1 MSFGEIII
9 YVIAGI
15 AAIGFIMGL
24 IAAILQWREDG
35 IFIWPAPI
43 FGLFIIFLLPLA
55 FIIEMIDFFIES
67 KKDGGLLE
75 HYRNEKQ
82 RKQEDKRREKEY
94 KRICEAYKKG
104 ELRREE
110 LPRKC
115 DGIRGFEFY
124 GNLLCSDWQDL
135 IYIENEHNDV
145 LNDFFERHPEIPL
158 KHDLRIIYLPKVA
171 KDLNSEEVLRYWNPG
186 STDKTAMF
194 PSIDTSSLLN
204 EVCYP
209 EDRAKLAH
217 GLISCFGWSNNHGAE
232 YLHVK
237 YYPIEEADDDGILR
251 QIEAIA
257 KEVYEYNSG
266 GLYCKIERPSEEKE
280 PTKSFADEQFDWEI
294 RTLVDEI
301 RERVDKLEQRG
312 VPRKLLMKL
321 LQDERKLSR
330 IIITKD
336 MRIMLPDYNHMEIK
350 MEPINKAVFLLFL
363 RHPNGIKFKNLPDYR
378 KELAEIYEKIKPSGL
393 SARAI
398 QSIEDVTNPCLNSI
412 NEKCARIRGAFISQF
427 DEELAQHY
435 YITGWRGEPKKIDI
449 PLDLVIWEKE

>member
-1 MSFGEIII
+1 MSLGEIII

-24 IAAILQWREDG
+24 IGAIMQWREDG
-35 IFIWPAPI
+35 VFKWTAPI
-43 FGLFIIFLLPLA
+43 FGLFFIFLLPLA
-55 FIIEMIDFFIES
+55 FIIEMIDFFKES

-82 RKQEDKRREKEY
+82 RKQENKRREKEY

-110 LPRKC
+110 LPRLC
-115 DGIRGFEFY
+115 DGIKNFELY
-124 GNLLCSDWQDL
+124 GNLLCDDWRDL
-135 IYIENEHNDV
+135 VYIENERNDV
-145 LNDFFERHPEIPL
+145 LNNFFERHNEIPL
-158 KHDLRIIYLPKVA
+158 EHNLRIVYLPKFA
-171 KDLNSEEVLRYWNPG
+171 KDLNNEDILRYWNPS
-186 STDKTAMF
+186 STDNTDNI
-194 PSIDTSSLLN
+194 PTIDTSSLFN

-209 EDRAKLAH
+209 EDMLKFTH
-217 GLISCFGWSNNHGAE
+217 GLLSCFGWSYNHGAR
-232 YLHVK
+232 YLHAK
-237 YYPIEEADDDGILR
+237 YYPIEEADDDSILH

-257 KEVYEYNSG
+257 KEVFEYNSG
-266 GLYCKIERPSEEKE
+266 GVFCKTDRPSKEKE
-280 PTKSFADEQFDWEI
+280 PTTSFADEQFDWEI
-294 RTLVDEI
+294 KTLVDEI
-301 RERVDKLEQRG
+301 RNRVVKLEQRG
-312 VPRKLLMKL
+312 ISRKLLMKL
-321 LQDERKLSR
+321 LSDERKLSR

-412 NEKCARIRGAFISQF
+412 NEKCARIDMTPES
-427 DEELAQHY
+427 
-435 YITGWRGEPKKIDI
+435 
-449 PLDLVIWEKE
+449 

>member
-24 IAAILQWREDG
+24 IGAIMQWREDG
-35 IFIWPAPI
+35 VFKWTAPI
-43 FGLFIIFLLPLA
+43 FGLFFIFLLPLA
-55 FIIEMIDFFIES
+55 FIIEMIDFFKES

-82 RKQEDKRREKEY
+82 RKQENKRREKEY

-110 LPRKC
+110 LPRRL
-115 DGIRGFEFY
+115 DGVEKFELY
-124 GNLLCSDWQDL
+124 GNIFASCESDL
-135 IYIENEHNDV
+135 VYVENEYNEV
-145 LNDFFERHPEIPL
+145 LNRFFKTHPSISLRHN
-158 KHDLRIIYLPKVA
+158 LRIVYLPNQV
-171 KDLNSEEVLRYWNPG
+171 KDLAQSDVQNYWNPG
-186 STDKTAMF
+186 VAIYPEPLDIST
-194 PSIDTSSLLN
+194 SYLLN
-204 EVCYP
+204 DLCYP
-209 EDRAKLAH
+209 EDAANLKH
-217 GLISCFGWSNNHGAE
+217 GLMCCYARSSNHNAD
-232 YLHVK
+232 YLNGR
-237 YYPIEEADDDGILR
+237 YYPLEEGDDESIQAQIEEIV
-251 QIEAIA
+251 QKVIE
-257 KEVYEYNSG
+257 YYGG
-266 GLYCKIERPSEEKE
+266 GLYSKIDNTIEET
-280 PTKSFADEQFDWEI
+280 PIDDFADKNFD
-294 RTLVDEI
+294 DEI
-301 RERVDKLEQRG
+301 KKIVEEVRERVHRLEQHG
-312 VPRKLLMKL
+312 ISRKLLMKMIG
-321 LQDERKLSR
+321 QERKLSR
-330 IIITKD
+330 IVITKD

-427 DEELAQHY
+427 DEELAKHY

-449 PLDLVIWEKE
+449 PRDLVIWETE